1 MWPGKKMPGRMGG
14 VRRTVQSVLVYKVI
28 IPLACACCASRVHGN
43 QDPEVLSA
51 VIPEELEL

>member
-28 IPLACACCASRVHGN
+28 SPLACACLASECMGTRMLRCCL
-43 QDPEVLSA
+43 QCSPESL
-51 VIPEELEL
+51 I

>member
-51 VIPEELEL
+51 VISE

>member
-28 IPLACACCASRVHGN
+28 TPVACACLASACTEISTLRCCL
-43 QDPEVLSA
+43 Q
-51 VIPEELEL
+51 